1 MIRELKSKLYI
12 QRYLSSLFST
22 KHVMFFLI
30 PVLLFC
36 ITVPHNQASGHTIY
50 NLKPIIIIN
59 YANHTSTGYTILTD
73 NNQNYTISQE
83 HSWTTDG
90 GRYNLQAYSIDN
102 SKAIQIN
109 RMSNGNFTLNVTTNK
124 NHSVIFFATH
134 QFEITMHG
142 ADNVTFFP
150 PSPTNDNWFDSGT
163 DVQFA
168 APNMISYDIQNT
180 RQILDG
186 WSLDSQDINDIARQ
200 ESGTFMSPPIHMSSG
215 HKIDLEYKIQ
225 YYIKVISNFGRVIGT
240 GWYDSG
246 TIVDASV
253 TPGNDILVNHIF
265 SGWQGSII
273 GNANQESVET
283 MADAP
288 KVLVANWFGDYTNV
302 STIGIG
308 IVAVLVLL
316 AIYQK
321 RKTPSKM

>member
-1 MIRELKSKLYI
+1 MIKELKSKSHV
-12 QRYLSSLFST
+12 QRCISSLFST
-22 KHVMFFLI
+22 RHVIFFSI
-30 PVLLFC
+30 PILLFC
-36 ITVPHNQASGHTIY
+36 IIVPDNQASGHTIY
-50 NLKPIIIIN
+50 NLKPITTIN
-59 YANHTSTGYTILTD
+59 YANHTSTGYTILAD

-83 HSWTTDG
+83 HSWTTNG

-109 RMSNGNFTLNVTTNK
+109 RTSNGNFTLNVTTDK
-124 NHSVIFFATH
+124 NHSIIFFATP
-134 QFEITMHG
+134 QFELVMHETN
-142 ADNVTFFP
+142 NVTFFP

-163 DVQFA
+163 DAQFTT
-168 APNMISYDIQNT
+168 PNMIPSNIPNT

-186 WSLDSQDINDIARQ
+186 WSLDSPDINDISRQ
-200 ESGTFMSPPIHMSSG
+200 ESGTFTSPPIRMSSA
-215 HKIDLEYKIQ
+215 HKIDLEYKTQ
-225 YYIKVISNFGRVIGT
+225 YYISVISNFGRTIGT

-246 TIVDASV
+246 TIIDASV

-273 GNANQESVET
+273 GSANQESVET

-288 KVLVANWFGDYTNV
+288 KVLVANWSEDYTNL
-302 STIGIG
+302 STIGIV

-321 RKTPSKM
+321 RKTPSKR